1 MAYEVEY
8 LPRARETLDDIVGY
22 LSQFYPNTPKKFLI
36 GMDQIVHNLTENP
49 NTYPVYSPKPGYH
62 KAVVGKYIVFYT
74 IDDENKR
81 VEISRILRGSW
92 DIKKYI

>member
-1 MAYEVEY
+1 MAQTVLNAGDQTYERITHE
-8 LPRARETLDDIVGY
+8 Y
-22 LSQFYPNTPKKFLI
+22 LSQFYPGTPGKFLT
-36 GMDQIVHNLTENP
+36 GMDQIVLNLAENP
-49 NTYPVYSPKPGYH
+49 KMYPVYSPKPGYR

-74 IDDENKR
+74 VDDENKR